1 METSLR
7 KYIGNNQFCPHN
19 FVYVYQ
25 KTHTKLHI
33 LLKYERSIREA
44 SDWVLISRIGSIE
57 VRGNDKGKK
66 IECFI
71 KIGDDQGQSAEDY
84 D

>member
-1 METSLR
+1 M
-7 KYIGNNQFCPHN
+7 YI
-19 FVYVYQ
+19 Q

-33 LLKYERSIREA
+33 LLKYEKKHTWSKA
-44 SDWVLISRIGSIE
+44 DWVLISRIGSIE
-57 VRGNDKGKK
+57 VRGDDKGKK

-71 KIGDDQGQSAEDY
+71 KIGDDQGQSPEDY